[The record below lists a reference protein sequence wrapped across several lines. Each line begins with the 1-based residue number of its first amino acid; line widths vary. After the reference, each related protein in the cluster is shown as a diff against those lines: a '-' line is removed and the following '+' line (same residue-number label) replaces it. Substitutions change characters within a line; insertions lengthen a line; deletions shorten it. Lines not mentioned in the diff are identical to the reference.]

1 MPLPEGF
8 CRKGVICVVED
19 SVTDFCSMLP
29 RLLLAPDAFAAKP
42 SAHGFLQ
49 THLQRGLANGAAY
62 TSAMDFDLT
71 DEQRAIQSLAREF
84 ARDEVRPR
92 AEEMDREERF
102 PSELVAKM
110 AELGFMGLPFP
121 EEYGGAGADTVSYAL
136 AVMEIARADASTA
149 ITMAAHVSLGATP
162 FYLFGTERQKQE
174 YLVPLARGEMLWGFG
189 LTEPGAGSDAGN
201 VATKAELRDGKW
213 VINGTKAFITN
224 SGTEITGGT
233 TITAVTGRRPDGS
246 REISNL
252 IVPQATPGFT
262 RSRKYSKMGWRASD
276 TRELSFVDAAVPQ
289 ENLLGPRGEGYR
301 QFLSILDGGRISVA
315 ALSIGLAMGAYD
327 EALAYSKERHAFGK
341 PISKFQAIS
350 FKLVDML
357 TEIEHA
363 KLMMLRAAWEKDQGR
378 DYVQAASFAKLFA
391 GELSHRVV
399 NDALQIHGGYG
410 FMDEY
415 PISRMYRDQK
425 INEIG
430 EGTNEVQ
437 RMILA
442 RLMGL

>member
-1 MPLPEGF
+1 M
-8 CRKGVICVVED
+8 
-19 SVTDFCSMLP
+19 
-29 RLLLAPDAFAAKP
+29 
-42 SAHGFLQ
+42 
-49 THLQRGLANGAAY
+49 N
-62 TSAMDFDLT
+62 FDLT
-71 DEQRAIQSLAREF
+71 DEQKAIQSLARDF
-84 ARDEVRPR
+84 AQNEVKPR
-92 AEEMDREERF
+92 AEHMDREEAF
-102 PSELVAKM
+102 PYDLVAKM

-121 EEYGGAGADTVSYAL
+121 EEYGGAGGDTVSYAL

-162 FYLFGTERQKQE
+162 FHLFGTHEQKLK
-174 YLVPLARGEMLWGFG
+174 YLVPLAQGKKLWGFG
-189 LTEPGAGSDAGN
+189 LTEPNAGSDAGN
-201 VATKAELRDGKW
+201 VQTKATLRDGNW

-224 SGTEITGGT
+224 SGTDISGGT
-233 TITAVTGRRPDGS
+233 TITCVTGKRPDGKP
-246 REISNL
+246 EISNL
-252 IVPQATPGFT
+252 IVPQEAPGFT
-262 RSRKYSKMGWRASD
+262 RSKKYKKMGWRASD
-276 TRELSFVDAAVPQ
+276 TRELAFLDATIPQ
-289 ENLLGPRGEGYR
+289 ENVLGPLGEGYR
-301 QFLSILDGGRISVA
+301 QFLTILDGGRISVA

-327 EALAYSKERHAFGK
+327 EALAYSKERHAFGR

-363 KLMMLRAAWEKDQGR
+363 RLMMLRAAWEKDNGR
-378 DYVQAASFAKLFA
+378 DYVQSASFAKLFA

-399 NDALQIHGGYG
+399 NEALQIHGGYG

-437 RMILA
+437 RLVLA